1 MGAAASRSARE
12 ALHGLSRPLLAV
24 AAAAAASRRQREAL
38 HGPSPPLLAAA
49 AAASAASSRRQRE
62 AWRGLSPRTM
72 RRSSSRMTSG
82 SSSTRSAATG
92 VHMVAISEFT
102 PAAKDALG
110 KRARHLP
117 VDTRPHPV
125 LDARSYIKYEF
136 LLKK

>member
-1 MGAAASRSARE
+1 MGVAAAAVAAASRSARE
-12 ALHGLSRPLLAV
+12 ALHG
-24 AAAAAASRRQREAL
+24 
-38 HGPSPPLLAAA
+38 PSPPLLAAAAA

-62 AWRGLSPRTM
+62 AWRGLSPRTI
-72 RRSSSRMTSG
+72 RRRSSRMTSR

-92 VHMVAISEFT
+92 VQMVAISEFT

-110 KRARHLP
+110 KGARHLP

-136 LLKK
+136 LLRKK

>member
-12 ALHGLSRPLLAV
+12 ALHGLSPPLLAV

-49 AAASAASSRRQRE
+49 AASAASSRRQRE
-62 AWRGLSPRTM
+62 AWRGLSPGTM
-72 RRSSSRMTSG
+72 RRSSSRMTSR
-82 SSSTRSAATG
+82 SSSTRIAATG

>member
-1 MGAAASRSARE
+1 MGVAAASRSARE
-12 ALHGLSRPLLAV
+12 ALHGLSPPLLA
-24 AAAAAASRRQREAL
+24 A
-38 HGPSPPLLAAA
+38 AAA

-72 RRSSSRMTSG
+72 RRSSSRMTSR

-92 VHMVAISEFT
+92 VRMVAISEFT
-102 PAAKDALG
+102 SAAKDALG

-136 LLKK
+136 LLQKK